1 MSRYTPRVALAV
13 AATSALA
20 LVAPAFADSTSGVAV
35 SLSSLGGT
43 RQFAV
48 ENVSGAPLTA
58 ISLGTGGMQ
67 PFRTHV
73 TDSNFANLTK
83 GYSVA
88 ATMSN
93 LYLKT
98 TSGHNY
104 AVKVPSSD
112 VSLAYGT
119 APLSALGVS
128 LPVLPKLSLSGTL
141 ASCAN
146 LPSSVQTTL
155 GLSSA
160 GVPISTDPLVNTA
173 LTSLCTALGT
183 GVPVATTV
191 DSFLQTVVP
200 TLASVA
206 DLPTQLTGATPGAFS
221 QADFGAD
228 TVGSGDPA
236 KAGAPAATSL
246 PIMNGTPGL
255 SSALLIQITS
265 KLNAI
270 LSAVP
275 LTALDETKAKTSI
288 AAVISALSANTTTAL
303 VANALNTLTATQ
315 QIAVLNTLVA
325 SLLPPSLANIA
336 SVSGQYYA
344 FPSLKA
350 TPTTPVAGTYD
361 GTLTVTFV
369 G

>member
-1 MSRYTPRVALAV
+1 MSRHTPRVALAV

-20 LVAPAFADSTSGVAV
+20 LVGPAFADSTSGVAV

-58 ISLGTGGMQ
+58 ISLGSGGTQ

-73 TDSNFANLTK
+73 TDAGFANLSK

-98 TSGHNY
+98 TAGHNY
-104 AVKVPSSD
+104 AVKIPSSE
-112 VSLAYGT
+112 VSLAYGS
-119 APLSALGVS
+119 APLSALGLS
-128 LPVLPKLSLSGTL
+128 LPVLPKLSLTGTL

-146 LPSSVQTTL
+146 LPASVQSAL
-155 GLSSA
+155 SLSSA
-160 GVPISTDPLVNTA
+160 GVPVSLDPAVNTA
-173 LTSLCTALGT
+173 LAGLCAALGT
-183 GVPVATTV
+183 GVPVSTTV
-191 DSFLQTVVP
+191 DSFLKTVVP
-200 TLASVA
+200 TLSSVA
-206 DLPTQLTGATPGAFS
+206 DLPTRLTGATPGSFAN
-221 QADFGAD
+221 ADYGVD
-228 TVGSGDPA
+228 TVGAADGA
-236 KAGAPAATSL
+236 RTGAPAATAL
-246 PIMNGTPGL
+246 PIMTGTPGL
-255 SSALLIQITS
+255 TSVLVTELSSKI
-265 KLNAI
+265 NAV
-270 LSAVP
+270 LGAVP
-275 LTALDETKAKTSI
+275 LTALDETKAKTSV
-288 AAVISALSANTTTAL
+288 AAVVSALSADAATAL
-303 VANALNTLTATQ
+303 VGNALNTLGASQ
-315 QIAVLNTLVA
+315 QIALINTLVA
-325 SLLPPSLANIA
+325 SLLPPTLADIA

-344 FPSLKA
+344 FPWLRA